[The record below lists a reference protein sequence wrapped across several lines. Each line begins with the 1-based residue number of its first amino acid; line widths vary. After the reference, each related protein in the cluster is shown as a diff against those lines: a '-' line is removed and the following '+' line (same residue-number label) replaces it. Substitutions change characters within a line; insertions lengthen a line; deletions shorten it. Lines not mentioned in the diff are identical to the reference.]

1 MLRPY
6 LGVLQIPRTRPF
18 VTAGFVARLP
28 ISMVG
33 LGLVLFVTDVRG
45 SYALAGLLTAV
56 YAVSAAIVT
65 PFIGRVVDAA
75 GQHRVL
81 PGLAVVHVGA
91 LLGMVVAV
99 PQGVGVVP
107 LCAIAAVIGAAQPAI
122 GAMVRARWATL
133 LTGTERLRTAFALES
148 ILDEL
153 IYVLGPP
160 LATLAVIGIAPGAA
174 LLLSAGLVG
183 IGSIA
188 LTVQRGTEPAPSR
201 AVRSRDPLRIPPLVV
216 VAVVMLGLGIV
227 FGALEIA
234 AVSFADDIDNRAW
247 AGGLIASYAAGSMI
261 AGIVVGARKVRMP
274 LHIQWPWQCAFL
286 TATTAV
292 LPWTTTP
299 VVLTVLMFIAGIAVA
314 PALITGFSLVELLV
328 PATRL
333 TEALTW
339 ALSGMGLGLSGAAAL
354 SGALVDVGGTY
365 LAFLVAAGGALLC
378 FVVAAGAAR
387 LLGRLTVH

>member
-1 MLRPY
+1 
-6 LGVLQIPRTRPF
+6 
-18 VTAGFVARLP
+18 
-28 ISMVG
+28 
-33 LGLVLFVTDVRG
+33 
-45 SYALAGLLTAV
+45 
-56 YAVSAAIVT
+56 
-65 PFIGRVVDAA
+65 
-75 GQHRVL
+75 
-81 PGLAVVHVGA
+81 VGA

-183 IGSIA
+183 VGSIA

-216 VAVVMLGLGIV
+216 VTVVMLGLGIV

-234 AVSFADDIDNRAW
+234 VVSFADDIDNRAW